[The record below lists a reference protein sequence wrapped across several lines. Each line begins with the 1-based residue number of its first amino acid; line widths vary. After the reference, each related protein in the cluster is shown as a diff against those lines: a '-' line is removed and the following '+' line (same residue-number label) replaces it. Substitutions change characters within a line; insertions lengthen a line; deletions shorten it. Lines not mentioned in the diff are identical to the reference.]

1 MNRLLHIFWD
11 VSMALQHDGL
21 TELLKK
27 NKAPLPHQLNPGEM
41 LLFVNKRKDKFK
53 VIAGTS
59 ETESNG
65 VLAYYKTRGRP
76 IDVQALKYIPEAFN
90 GQRIEYNSAL
100 KRTLEER
107 LNKKEVKSNG
117 ALRLLRKSHS
127 ENRNSH
133 V

>member
-76 IDVQALKYIPEAFN
+76 IDVQALKYIPEAFS
-90 GQRIEYNSAL
+90 GQTIKYNSAL

-107 LNKKEVKSNG
+107 LRVQKSPKK
-117 ALRLLRKSHS
+117 APIFRPQ
-127 ENRNSH
+127 ENH